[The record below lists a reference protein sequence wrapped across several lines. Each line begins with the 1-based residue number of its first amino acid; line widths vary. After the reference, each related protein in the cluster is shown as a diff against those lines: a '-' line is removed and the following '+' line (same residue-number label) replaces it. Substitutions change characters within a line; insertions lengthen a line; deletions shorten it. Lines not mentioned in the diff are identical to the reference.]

1 MNNIYLVGMP
11 GSGKSTLMG
20 TVAKNLSVK
29 TVDLDS
35 YIEDKSR
42 KTISEIFEDGER
54 AFRILE
60 TEALKEISKLDNLL
74 VATGGGIVTIEENI
88 EIMKKSGKII
98 FIDASPDFIMSN
110 CSLSD
115 RPLLKDKN
123 RIYDLYKARISL
135 YRTCA
140 DVTIANDGI
149 FSKVCTKLEEAIRK
163 IR

>member
-1 MNNIYLVGMP
+1 MNNIYLIGMP
-11 GSGKSTLMG
+11 GCGKSSLMSD
-20 TVAKNLSVK
+20 VKKRLSVASL
-29 TVDLDS
+29 DLDS
-35 YIEDKSR
+35 YIEEKNG
-42 KTISEIFEDGER
+42 KTISEIFEDGEI
-54 AFRILE
+54 AFRLLE
-60 TEALKEISKLDNLL
+60 TKALKEVSKLDNLL
-74 VATGGGIVTIEENI
+74 VATGGGIVTAEENI

-98 FIDASPDFIMSN
+98 FIDASPDFIISN

-140 DVTIANDGI
+140 DVTILNDGI
-149 FSKVCTKLEEAIRK
+149 FSKVSLKLEEVIRK